1 MRSAEKN
8 NGMGW
13 LAFGVLYSIG
23 YAAVGLLLRGQ
34 PAAWSWFR
42 AVALLI
48 PPMTGAVVVFTR
60 RHTWRGCQ
68 WLFWATIALGL
79 TMSAIGLTGWAA
91 DELIFS
97 RQTWL
102 AWPAVFAL
110 FHGAYGIGTLY
121 GLARPGH
128 RSNLPTRAR
137 AWICTDQT
145 RRVI

>member
-97 RQTWL
+97 RHIRRDTPGVFRTTIDRPVIGHSTRKSHDST
-102 AWPAVFAL
+102 PAKTRGRRSSSAL
-110 FHGAYGIGTLY
+110 RVH
-121 GLARPGH
+121 H
-128 RSNLPTRAR
+128 R
-137 AWICTDQT
+137 
-145 RRVI
+145 